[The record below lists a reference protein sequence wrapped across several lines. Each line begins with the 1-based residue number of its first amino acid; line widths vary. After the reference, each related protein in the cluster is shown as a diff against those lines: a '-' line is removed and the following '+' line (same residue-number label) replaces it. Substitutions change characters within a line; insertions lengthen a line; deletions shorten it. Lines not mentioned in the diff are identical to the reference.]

1 MDSAIR
7 FVSPVPQSSRLRIP
21 GALNFK
27 NEPRL
32 PWPAIFVQCGR
43 RDRSGKLSESH
54 SARHVTELSLQGC
67 FLETSASF
75 ELQRNVLVK
84 IHDAGESFEAD
95 AVILYTRPSGL
106 GLMFRDVKPRSRDL
120 LQNWILKALDRQLD
134 AQQIPS

>member
-1 MDSAIR
+1 MNRDCRGLRFSFNADAEIAPESSPKAI
-7 FVSPVPQSSRLRIP
+7 
-21 GALNFK
+21 
-27 NEPRL
+27 L
-32 PWPAIFVQCGR
+32 PA
-43 RDRSGKLSESH
+43 
-54 SARHVTELSLQGC
+54 HVTELSLQGC